1 MSSTRGWPSIPQEPG
16 SAEAE
21 GHARALESLSARLR
35 APLKRYFEKHGVP
48 RDEIDDLVQDV
59 FVRLASH
66 AGLDSTERLDAYV
79 FKSASN
85 LLHDRYRRR
94 KVRAAGL
101 HDEYDEE
108 VHGAQIATFDPHRL
122 VGATQSIEQ
131 LVAALQEL
139 PERTR
144 AAFVLYHLECL
155 SHQEIGRRLG
165 MAVSTIE
172 KHMARANA
180 HLLKRMDR

>member
-1 MSSTRGWPSIPQEPG
+1 MHGWPDLSEDPQAAA
-16 SAEAE
+16 AERC
-21 GHARALESLSARLR
+21 ARALEALSKRLR
-35 APLKRYFEKHGVP
+35 TPLRRYFEKHGVP

-59 FVRLASH
+59 FVRLAGH
-66 AGLDSTERLDAYV
+66 ASLDSTEHLDAYV

-85 LLHDRYRRR
+85 LLYDRYRRS
-94 KVRAAGL
+94 RARGAGL
-101 HDEYDEE
+101 HDTYDEE
-108 VHGAQIATFDPHRL
+108 VHGADLSTIGPDRL
-122 VGATQSIEQ
+122 VVATQSIEQ

-155 SHQEIGRRLG
+155 SHQEIQRRLG
-165 MAVSTIE
+165 MAISTIE

-180 HLLKRMDR
+180 HLLKRMDF